1 MSKLDH
7 ARNGI
12 YPDGTFVPCTR
23 LDTVARK
30 ANNVPTNCK
39 VLNNS
44 TVYQSGYSL
53 QSVGDYDP
61 GFSPSLFFAKVLT
74 GKTSSFQNPFLVS

>member
-1 MSKLDH
+1 MAH
-7 ARNGI
+7 AIYTENGI
-12 YPDGTFVPCTR
+12 RRDAGRAAY
-23 LDTVARK
+23 
-30 ANNVPTNCK
+30 NMPTNCK
-39 VLNNS
+39 LLNNSTVNCKVSNNS